1 VDLLA
6 GVAVALAGW
15 WMAEEYGTSTANQP
29 MLSTELDDRQM

>member
-15 WMAEEYGTSTANQP
+15 WMAEEYEASTASQP
-29 MLSTELDDRQM
+29 MLPTELDDRQI